1 MSFPKRNL
9 EVEHLRLKL
18 VKYEL
23 QLIQLRQE
31 GSDPLDL
38 NVLLIRMINLSI
50 RDIKRRLD
58 ILLR

>member
-31 GSDPLDL
+31 DSDPLDL

>member
-31 GSDPLDL
+31 VSDPLDL

>member
-23 QLIQLRQE
+23 QLMQLRQE

>member
-9 EVEHLRLKL
+9 KVEHLRLKL

>member
-50 RDIKRRLD
+50 KDIKRRLD

>member
-38 NVLLIRMINLSI
+38 NVLLIRMINISI

>member
-9 EVEHLRLKL
+9 EVEYLRFKL

-31 GSDPLDL
+31 DSDPLDL
-38 NVLLIRMINLSI
+38 NVLLIRMINMSI

>member
-23 QLIQLRQE
+23 QLMQLTQE
-31 GSDPLDL
+31 SQMMKSDEK
-38 NVLLIRMINLSI
+38 VS
-50 RDIKRRLD
+50 
-58 ILLR
+58 

>member
-23 QLIQLRQE
+23 QLLQLRQE

>member
-9 EVEHLRLKL
+9 EVEYLKLKL